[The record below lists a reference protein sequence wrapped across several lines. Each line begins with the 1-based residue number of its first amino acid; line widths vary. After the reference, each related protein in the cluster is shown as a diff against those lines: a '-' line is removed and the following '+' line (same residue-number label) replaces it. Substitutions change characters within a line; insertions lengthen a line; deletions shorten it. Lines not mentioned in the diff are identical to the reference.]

1 MPNRRSLAVVILA
14 AGQGQRMNSRRPKVL
29 HPLAGLPMIGHV
41 LRTVARLKPQRT
53 VVVVGPGMNE
63 VAEAV
68 RPATIAVQDKPLGT
82 GHAVAAA
89 KSALR
94 GFRGDV
100 LIVFGDTPLLTVT
113 TLRRLVAARRARRD
127 PAVVVLGFRPADPA
141 AYGRLVAGR
150 NGMIERIV
158 EFKDAKPAER
168 AIAWCNGG
176 AMAADGKHLFAL
188 LAKLNRRNAK
198 GEYYLTDIVALARQ
212 RRLSCVMVAGDAAEV
227 RGINSQAEL
236 AAAAAALQDRLR
248 LSAMAKGATLIDSA
262 SIWLSHDTKLGSD
275 VVIDPNVFFG
285 PGVTLANNVWI
296 RAFSHLEG
304 ATVGRGAIV
313 GPFARLRPGTRVA
326 AFAHIGNFVE
336 VKNAKIGRAA
346 KANHL
351 TYIGDAIVGAGA
363 NIGAGTITCNYDGR
377 DKHRTEIG
385 RDAFIGSNTSLVAPV
400 KIGKGA
406 MIGAGSVISA
416 DVPPHA
422 LALERGAQAI
432 IVGGA
437 SRIRRRRRSV
447 KA

>member
-1 MPNRRSLAVVILA
+1 
-14 AGQGQRMNSRRPKVL
+14 
-29 HPLAGLPMIGHV
+29 
-41 LRTVARLKPQRT
+41 
-53 VVVVGPGMNE
+53 
-63 VAEAV
+63 
-68 RPATIAVQDKPLGT
+68 
-82 GHAVAAA
+82 
-89 KSALR
+89 
-94 GFRGDV
+94 
-100 LIVFGDTPLLTVT
+100 
-113 TLRRLVAARRARRD
+113 
-127 PAVVVLGFRPADPA
+127 
-141 AYGRLVAGR
+141 
-150 NGMIERIV
+150 MIERIV